1 MCGIIGTFSLNGGA
15 TEPVDAV
22 RAGMARMALRGP
34 DGEGLFVGAG
44 VTLGHRRLAV
54 IDIKGGKQPF
64 SDAVTGATLVFN
76 GEIYNFRELRRELQK
91 AGCVFTTA
99 SDTEVLLRVCLQWGP
114 DGLDRLSGIF
124 AFAFYDPSRKRLFL
138 ARDRLGVKPLF
149 YAVRNRRVMFASS
162 MAALRCLPF
171 IGGTLDL
178 PATSHYLTTLRT
190 TLGRRTLVKEVC
202 ALLPGEYLL
211 AEHGRLEPEIR
222 RYWDFPVLAPG
233 DKPDPGLE
241 VAAEHVRELMMQSVR
256 EQLVSDV
263 PLGGFLSG
271 GIDSSVIAAMASTL
285 SGGHFNAYSVGY
297 DLEGYNEWPYVRE
310 ATVFHRMGCQEIHLE
325 PVEYPQIWKFLI
337 EQKGLP
343 ISTPN
348 EIPIYHLAR
357 ALKKDFT
364 VALSGEGADEIFGG
378 YIVPYFSS
386 FDYDRARR
394 QAPAP
399 GEPLTPLDRAIR
411 RLYRRTYLLCPA
423 DQYFLLNSWVSF
435 AQKRSLLTTDALRV
449 LDGDDLMCS
458 YYEDLFERLKFCS
471 TFDLYLHI
479 HARVNL
485 EGLLFREDSSTMA
498 ASVEARV
505 PFTDHRVA
513 EYLFT
518 LPDRYKIDWVGES
531 AALRGRELNAVEID
545 RENLVLSKILLRRA
559 FGREVPTSIL
569 NRRKMSF
576 PVPVREWFSGFL
588 NAPAR
593 EAIRA
598 SAFSGAIFNTAALDR
613 LLETPDLPSSGM
625 ALWPVIN
632 LCLWQQTAGIE
643 LP

>member
-15 TEPVDAV
+15 AEPVDAV

-34 DGEGLFVGAG
+34 DGEGLFVGPG

-54 IDIKGGKQPF
+54 IDIEGGKQPF

-76 GEIYNFRELRRELQK
+76 GEIYNFRELRGELQK

-114 DGLDRLSGIF
+114 DCLDRLSGIF

-171 IGGTLDL
+171 VGGTLDL
-178 PATSHYLTTLRT
+178 PAASHYLATLRT
-190 TLGRRTLVKEVC
+190 TLGRRTLVKDVY

-211 AEHGRLEPEIR
+211 AEHGRDEPEIR

-233 DKPDPGLE
+233 DKPDPGIE
-241 VAAEHVRELMMQSVR
+241 VAAERVRELMTQSVR
-256 EQLVSDV
+256 EQLISDV

-271 GIDSSVIAAMASTL
+271 GIDSSVIAAMAGTL
-285 SGGHFNAYSVGY
+285 SGGNFNAYSVGY
-297 DLEGYNEWPYVRE
+297 DLEGYNEWSYVRE
-310 ATVFHRMGCQEIHLE
+310 ATVFHHMECKEIHLE
-325 PVEYPQIWKFLI
+325 PVEYPEVWKFLI

-343 ISTPN
+343 VSTPN

-386 FDYDRARR
+386 FDYDRARH

-399 GEPLTPLDRAIR
+399 GELLTPLDRAMR
-411 RLYRRTYLLCPA
+411 RLYRRPHLFCLA
-423 DQYFLLNSWVSF
+423 DQYFLLNSWVPF
-435 AQKRSLLTTDALRV
+435 AQKQSLLTTDALQV

-458 YYEDLFERLKFCS
+458 YYEGLFERLKCCS
-471 TFDLYLHI
+471 TFDIYLHV
-479 HARVNL
+479 HASVNL

-505 PFTDHRVA
+505 PFTDHRVV

-518 LPDRYKIDWVGES
+518 LPDRYKIDWAGES

-545 RENLVLSKILLRRA
+545 RENLVISKILLRRA
-559 FGREVPTSIL
+559 FARDVPTSIL
-569 NRRKMSF
+569 KRRKMSF

-593 EAIRA
+593 ETIRG
-598 SAFSGAIFNTAALDR
+598 SSFSGTIFNTAALDR
-613 LLETPDLPSSGM
+613 LLETPDLPASGM
-625 ALWPVIN
+625 ALWPVTN